1 MALDTNQKWISGLVY
16 QTTANHS
23 DTMFDVSECLATVM
37 CRCRSYYTRIAI
49 HVGTKSYPDSVDI
62 AFHNGD
68 SALLAINV
76 HAVDHH
82 L

>member
-1 MALDTNQKWISGLVY
+1 
-16 QTTANHS
+16 
-23 DTMFDVSECLATVM
+23 MFDVREWLALVLS
-37 CRCRSYYTRIAI
+37 RGRSYYTRIAF